1 MYKIIIK
8 GKNINRTYD
17 KIFKIIDKH
26 STFFRVDAE
35 NEYQTEE
42 GYVLE
47 FKNIPPEAI
56 LEISEL
62 KEVEEI

>member
-1 MYKIIIK
+1 MYEIIIK
-8 GKNINRTYD
+8 NNVDKIYD
-17 KIFKIIDKH
+17 KIFKIVDKH
-26 STFFRVDAE
+26 STFFPASTE
-35 NEYQTEE
+35 NEYWTEE

-62 KEVEEI
+62 KEVEEM

>member
-8 GKNINRTYD
+8 GKNISRTYD

-26 STFFRVDAE
+26 STFFRVSTE
-35 NEYQTEE
+35 NEYRTEE

-56 LEISEL
+56 LEINEL
-62 KEVEEI
+62 KNVEEL

>member
-8 GKNINRTYD
+8 SNVDKNYD

-26 STFFRVDAE
+26 STFFRGNTE
-35 NEYQTEE
+35 NEYQTKE

-47 FKNIPPEAI
+47 FKDIPSDAI
-56 LEISEL
+56 LEINEL

>member
-1 MYKIIIK
+1 MYEIIIR
-8 GKNINRTYD
+8 KNIDKTYD

-26 STFFRVDAE
+26 SFFPVSTE
-35 NEYQTEE
+35 NEYWTEE

>member
-8 GKNINRTYD
+8 SNIDKNYD

-26 STFFRVDAE
+26 STFFRASSE
-35 NEYQTEE
+35 NEYNTKD

>member
-8 GKNINRTYD
+8 NNIDKTYD

-26 STFFRVDAE
+26 STFFRGNTE

-47 FKNIPPEAI
+47 FKDIPSDAI
-56 LEISEL
+56 LEINEL

>member
-8 GKNINRTYD
+8 ENIGRTYD
-17 KIFKIIDKH
+17 RIFKIIDKH
-26 STFFRVDAE
+26 STFFQVNTE

-47 FKNIPPEAI
+47 FKDIPSDAI
-56 LEISEL
+56 LEINEL
-62 KEVEEI
+62 KNVEEL

>member
-8 GKNINRTYD
+8 GKNISRTYD

-26 STFFRVDAE
+26 STFFRVNTE
-35 NEYQTEE
+35 NEYRTEE

-47 FKNIPPEAI
+47 FESIPPEAI
-56 LEISEL
+56 LEINEL
-62 KEVEEI
+62 KNVEEL